1 LTVEIK
7 DATMDST
14 RETIMKLE
22 KKYSGILAALKIV
35 SKKVQGPEESD
46 EKITKRVGVLKA
58 EFEYTDGDLSH
69 FVDGLVANDI
79 YYTSVTWAEER
90 TGAYLL
96 NINEIEIPVKIM
108 KIERKN
114 KDSEAK
120 FAITFETEVLDNLSV
135 VGNYIKDKENLATF
149 ILEKSE

>member
-1 LTVEIK
+1 
-7 DATMDST
+7 
-14 RETIMKLE
+14 
-22 KKYSGILAALKIV
+22 
-35 SKKVQGPEESD
+35 
-46 EKITKRVGVLKA
+46 
-58 EFEYTDGDLSH
+58 
-69 FVDGLVANDI
+69 
-79 YYTSVTWAEER
+79 VTWAEER